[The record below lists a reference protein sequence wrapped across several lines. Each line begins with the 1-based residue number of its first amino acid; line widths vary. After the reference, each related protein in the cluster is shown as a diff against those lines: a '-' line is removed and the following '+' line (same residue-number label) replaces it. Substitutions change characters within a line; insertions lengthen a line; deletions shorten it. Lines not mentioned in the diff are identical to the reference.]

1 MTMSG
6 PSTEVSE
13 AFDRAYRYAE
23 LSQSNMSSFTAALNS
38 SIYSPPTI
46 SMTWNSIAAP
56 SLPSMPV
63 APSMPTISFAVPGG
77 QPTELSIDMPGI
89 TIDDFTETAPTLTLP
104 TAPTLSY
111 GAVPTVPSAADV
123 AVPAAPVVTMPAE
136 PTYLSLSTVSF
147 AGVDLHED
155 WLARLEDM
163 PTLTLVSPTPFS
175 YARGSEYASTL
186 LNALKATLEAR
197 LSGGTG
203 IPEAVEQAI
212 WDRARSRETKIA
224 LANEAEIQRAS
235 EALGFQLPSGVIA
248 AQLREAQ
255 QNYYDKLSELSRDV
269 AIKQAELEQANL
281 KDTIAAGM
289 QLEGQLIDYAFKL
302 EQLSFETARAYADN
316 AIQSHNAA
324 VEQFKALLVGY
335 QTYAQSYDTLIKAEL
350 AKVEVY
356 KAQLQ
361 GEQTKAQ
368 INESLVQQFKAQIDA
383 GMSQVEIYRAQVGAA
398 QTLVQLEQTKI
409 SAAGEQVRAYVAQVN
424 AETAKVEAYK
434 ASVQAQSTLVDMY
447 KTKADAFSAKVGAQ
461 AEKAKAEL
469 ARYNALVSAK
479 TAEWDGYKAKVQT
492 EGERIKALGIQS
504 GALLDGYKAEAA
516 AIESE
521 AKMITMRWETQI
533 KDYEASQQLMLQT
546 AKINADVALQTNN
559 ARLDAAKVGAQVYA
573 QLTSSAY
580 GMVNASASISGS
592 ASNSVSYS
600 YGGDVAGE
608 VTPKTAV

>member
-1 MTMSG
+1 MSG

-13 AFDRAYRYAE
+13 AFDRAYEYAE
-23 LSQSNMSSFTAALNS
+23 SSRSAMSSFTAALNA

-56 SLPSMPV
+56 SLPAMPV
-63 APSMPTISFAVPGG
+63 APSMPTINFTVPVG

-104 TAPTLSY
+104 DAPTLSY
-111 GAVPTVPSAADV
+111 GSVPTVPSAADV
-123 AVPAAPVVTMPAE
+123 AVPVAPVVTMPAE

-175 YARGSEYASTL
+175 YARGPEYASTL
-186 LNALKATLEAR
+186 LNALKATLESR
-197 LSGGTG
+197 LGGGTG
-203 IPEAVEQAI
+203 LPEAVEQAI
-212 WDRARSRETKIA
+212 WDRARSRETRVA

-235 EALGFQLPSGVIA
+235 EALGFQLPSGVVA

-335 QTYAQSYDTLIKAEL
+335 QTYAQAYDTLIKAEL

-559 ARLDAAKVGAQVYA
+559 ARLDVAKVGAQVYA

>member
-1 MTMSG
+1 MSG

>member
-1 MTMSG
+1 MSG
-6 PSTEVSE
+6 PSAEVSE

-56 SLPSMPV
+56 DLPAMPV
-63 APSMPTISFAVPGG
+63 APSMPTINFAVPGG

-104 TAPTLSY
+104 AAPTLYY
-111 GAVPTVPSAADV
+111 GSVPTVPSAADV
-123 AVPAAPVVTMPAE
+123 AVPVAPVVTMPAE

-175 YARGSEYASTL
+175 YARGPEYASTL
-186 LNALKATLEAR
+186 LSALKATLEAR
-197 LSGGTG
+197 LGGGTG

-335 QTYAQSYDTLIKAEL
+335 QTYAQAYDTLIKAEL

-600 YGGDVAGE
+600 YGGDVNAD
-608 VTPKTAV
+608 VSPKTVV

>member
-1 MTMSG
+1 MSG

-23 LSQSNMSSFTAALNS
+23 SSRSAMSSFTAALNA

-56 SLPSMPV
+56 SLPAMPI

-104 TAPTLSY
+104 DAPTLSY
-111 GAVPTVPSAADV
+111 GSVPTVPSAADV
-123 AVPAAPVVTMPAE
+123 AVPVAPVVTMPAE

-175 YARGSEYASTL
+175 YARGPEYASTL

-197 LSGGTG
+197 LGGGTG

-559 ARLDAAKVGAQVYA
+559 ARLDAAKVGTQVYA

-600 YGGDVAGE
+600 YGGDVNAD
-608 VTPKTAV
+608 VSPKTVV